1 MGVNVRALS
10 IVIGVAVIAS
20 IVIFYLVES
29 GSPFRVCVPTE
40 GAATTQ
46 HEQAIKSLDAVADIG
61 IKLSTTLV
69 GIGAAILLGF
79 KSGLTLTTS
88 IRGSILLATMCFLE
102 SALYAVLWRMRI
114 AELWINDCLGLVVEP
129 RLQYRFTAHFAFFLA
144 GLFFLAFLL
153 ISATLTA
160 PKSVH
165 GESS

>member
-1 MGVNVRALS
+1 MAVNIRTLW
-10 IVIGVAVIAS
+10 IVIGMAVIAS
-20 IVIFYLVES
+20 IAIFYWVES

-114 AELWINDCLGLVVEP
+114 AELWINDCLGLVVEGP
-129 RLQYRFTAHFAFFLA
+129 
-144 GLFFLAFLL
+144 
-153 ISATLTA
+153 
-160 PKSVH
+160 
-165 GESS
+165 